1 MDEILKELEAV
12 FQTISSIPVT
22 HDSVDMMAVERSK
35 LRKVY
40 TKLKEVSAELPRKE
54 ENADGSEHGAS
65 NY

>member
-22 HDSVDMMAVERSK
+22 HDSVDMMAVARSK

-40 TKLKEVSAELPRKE
+40 AQLKEVSAELPRKE
-54 ENADGSEHGAS
+54 ENDE
-65 NY
+65 

>member
-22 HDSVDMMAVERSK
+22 HDSVDMMAVARSK

-40 TKLKEVSAELPRKE
+40 AQLKEANVEFPRKE